1 MQEKD
6 VNFRILALLGLL
18 IGGLAGLAPVTVP
31 AAEPASP
38 QKTEISAEASAA
50 LQRMSEA
57 LRAQQFGFQAQTIRV
72 YAGPKG
78 EPLHIFHTLDVTVR
92 RPNRLLV
99 SRNGDDGPGK
109 LAYDGKTLVVYA
121 SDGNKYASIPV
132 PGTID
137 AMMKEAMGRLG
148 VDFPLADFLT
158 DAPGTSFLSGVTAG
172 QIINTVTIDGT
183 PCLHMFFLQP
193 PGIELELWVEKND
206 KSLPRRLIVT
216 YRSLPGEPNFIATF
230 SNWNFSVHPA
240 DADFVFQPP
249 AGAVK
254 VALKPSAA
262 SGSAAGAKSPGGAK

>member
-50 LQRMSEA
+50 LQRMSET

-132 PGTID
+132 PGTIE

-172 QIINTVTIDGT
+172 QIVNTVTIDGT